1 MNLSVDK
8 SLHTVL
14 PFFLS
19 KIPRNIFI
27 SLKAMNAL
35 KAFYTNYTPA
45 SRSLSL
51 LIQEEREKSIFCWSM
66 ALSWYNS

>member
-14 PFFLS
+14 PIFLS

-27 SLKAMNAL
+27 SLKAMNTL

-45 SRSLSL
+45 SKESFFIDPGRKAKIHFL
-51 LIQEEREKSIFCWSM
+51 LVNGI
-66 ALSWYNS
+66 